1 DDDDDDDPIPQ
12 APLIQ
17 GISSIEAIDQ
27 TGHVTARLPRS
38 VLLTEGSLTRSE
50 LARFVDLAQMMHEV
64 EEGHD
69 VPYELK
75 HWRDFWRKRAFK
87 DWDTTMGNADDLP
100 LRPVILLENRVK
112 VGRLKMNHP
121 PSVKS
126 RGPPGPWRLQGCPV
140 YMSVSPAADG
150 QLLQPAWKDEKGK
163 SVSPGCVVTDKPVG
177 ECIDLAVL
185 RFDRNATDRIKEYN
199 IARITNAARRRLIHF
214 AAVGTGVAPSIPA
227 DGQAPILEV
236 PELVGD
242 SAEET
247 ANA

>member
-1 DDDDDDDPIPQ
+1 
-12 APLIQ
+12 
-17 GISSIEAIDQ
+17 
-27 TGHVTARLPRS
+27 
-38 VLLTEGSLTRSE
+38 
-50 LARFVDLAQMMHEV
+50 MMHEV
-64 EEGHD
+64 EEGGG

-75 HWRDFWRKRAFK
+75 HWRDFWGKKAFK

-100 LRPVILLENRVK
+100 FRPVTLLENRVK
-112 VGRLKMNHP
+112 VGRLKINHP
-121 PSVKS
+121 PSVAF

-150 QLLQPAWKDEKGK
+150 QLLQPIWKDEKGK
-163 SVSPGCVVTDKPVG
+163 SVSPGCVETDRPVG

-199 IARITNAARRRLIHF
+199 IARITNVARRRLMHF
-214 AAVGTGVAPSIPA
+214 SAVGTEMAAYIPA
-227 DGQAPILEV
+227 GCRAPTLEV

-242 SAEET
+242 RAEET